1 MEVGDL
7 VKLVV
12 SLRVSSHQDVPKVG
26 DIVIVKYISG
36 SSILI
41 SDFSGN
47 FYRRIGGYKTY
58 FRKDDFRLLSEIR
71 NEKIDEI
78 KK

>member
-12 SLRVSSHQDVPKVG
+12 SLPWISGRLPKVG

-47 FYRRIGGYKTY
+47 FYRRRGGYKTY

-71 NEKIDEI
+71 K
-78 KK
+78 